1 MKKILSVLITVCML
15 VPTSTAVYATEK
27 STNAESE
34 NYIALLSETIKKYDS
49 EEYFATMS
57 VKIGEPDLVID
68 GDKIPID
75 NSGTVAYVE
84 NGRTMMPVRAI
95 AEAIGAD
102 VSYEDDTQTV
112 TVESDEKIILMS
124 IDESEMSVNG
134 EKVELLN
141 APKIVNDRTMLPVR
155 DVAEALDCE
164 VSWNQETETATFT
177 RPLQTKRLIVFSE
190 NVNKE
195 NAVASIQGDGFTIL
209 QFDKISDAVDY
220 IDKYGNSIKIE
231 PDQIQTI
238 DSLSWGVS
246 KIGSERYY
254 NQVSV
259 CAGKAT
265 VAVIDT
271 GIDYSH
277 SVFNNRIIGGHDFWY
292 NDDYCEDT
300 DGHGTHVAST
310 VLDVAGFNANIKIMP
325 LKVFGSED
333 TTPDSMVAAAIEY
346 AADNGAN
353 VINLSLGGMHTSTLE
368 QNAVEKALA
377 KNVAVVAAAGNDKAD
392 LRYVEHSPGGL
403 NGVITVSAIDSN
415 DNLATFSNY
424 GDGKIDFAAPGV
436 AINGA
441 KNGGGYI
448 KMWGTSMASPH
459 VAGAYALVMSVN
471 PKLSVN
477 EVTNALKAN
486 AKAIGSSHYFG
497 AGMIHLANLERI
509 LPVDLGESKLRIEMT
524 ALPDS
529 IKQGNNFGLR
539 GTIRSNY
546 PLTTVKGYIK
556 KGNDIVQSSTDT
568 PSGTSIDVKNANLNN
583 KLIFNNLTAGDYVLL
598 IEATDAS
605 GNKKTVSKD
614 FNVYVENKES
624 SLTID
629 LTSYPSSIKQGEGYG
644 LRGSV
649 ISNYNITEVRGHVI
663 NSSGN
668 TVLSSADYPNST
680 SMDIR
685 YAHLN
690 NDLVFN
696 NLSAGSYTMKVV
708 ASDASGKQVQ
718 ISKDFS
724 VVAVEEKSPNSNL
737 SINLTSYPSSINQG
751 SAYGLRGTVT
761 SNYSVTK
768 VLGYI
773 INSSGNTVMTSE
785 DYPNSTSMDI
795 RYAHLNNDLIFNNLS
810 AGNYTMKVV
819 AADTSGKTKE
829 WSTGFTVNGVNSSVK
844 TGVINIPS
852 SWDNLSIRTG
862 PGTSYQIIGSMNQGE
877 RCAVYTD
884 KTSNGW
890 YYVEY
895 NGIKGYASGRQI
907 NLQ

>member
-1 MKKILSVLITVCML
+1 MKRFVSILIAVLVVNTLTYPVVIAEQNENDSYLLQLSSL
-15 VPTSTAVYATEK
+15 VNEY
-27 STNAESE
+27 SE
-34 NYIALLSETIKKYDS
+34 DNYFEAMNVT
-49 EEYFATMS
+49 
-57 VKIGEPDLVID
+57 IGEPNLLLD
-68 GDKIPID
+68 GEEIPID
-75 NSGTVAYVE
+75 DSGTVAYVE

-102 VSYEDDTQTV
+102 VSYEDNTQTV

-177 RPLQTKRLIVFSE
+177 RPLQTKRLIVFSG

-195 NAVASIQGDGFTIL
+195 NAVASVQGDGFTIL
-209 QFDKISDAVDY
+209 QFDKISDAADY

-231 PDQIQTI
+231 PDQVQTV
-238 DSLSWGVS
+238 DSLSWGIP
-246 KIGSERYY
+246 KIGSEKYY

-277 SVFNNRIIGGHDFWY
+277 SVFNNRIVGGHDFWY

-310 VLDVAGFNANIKIMP
+310 VLDVAGFNADIKIMP
-325 LKVFGSED
+325 LKVFGSEE

-346 AADNGAN
+346 AADNGAT
-353 VINLSLGGMHTSTLE
+353 VINLSLGGLHKSSIE
-368 QNAVEKALA
+368 QEAVQKALA
-377 KNVAVVAAAGNDKAD
+377 KNVAVVASAGNDKTD
-392 LRYVEHSPGGL
+392 LRYADHSPGGL
-403 NGVITVSAIDSN
+403 DGVITISSIDSN
-415 DNLATFSNY
+415 NNLAERSNY
-424 GDGKIDFAAPGV
+424 GDGIIDFAAPGV
-436 AINGA
+436 SINGA
-441 KNGGGYI
+441 KNGGGYTY
-448 KMWGTSMASPH
+448 KSGTSMASPH

-486 AKAIGSSHYFG
+486 AKVIGSSHYFG
-497 AGMIHLANLERI
+497 AGMIYLTNLERI
-509 LPVDLGESKLRIEMT
+509 LPIDIGESKLSIEMT

-529 IKQGNNFGLR
+529 IKQGDHFGLR
-539 GTIRSNY
+539 GTVKSNY

-556 KGNDIVQSSTDT
+556 RGDEAVQSTTDT
-568 PSGTSIDVKNANLNN
+568 PSGTSLDVKNANLNN
-583 KLIFNNLTAGDYVLL
+583 KLIFNNLSSGNYVLL
-598 IEATDAS
+598 IEATDAA
-605 GNKKTVSKD
+605 GNRKTVSKD
-614 FNVYVENKES
+614 FNVYTEKKES
-624 SLTID
+624 ALKID
-629 LTSYPSSIKQGEGYG
+629 LTSYPTSIKQGEGYG

-649 ISNYNITEVRGHVI
+649 TSNYNITEVRGYVV

-690 NDLVFN
+690 NDLIFN
-696 NLSAGSYTMKVV
+696 NLSAGSYTMKVIV
-708 ASDASGKQVQ
+708 TDASGKQVQ
-718 ISKDFS
+718 TTKDFK
-724 VVAVEEKSPNSNL
+724 VVAEEEKQPDSNL

-751 SAYGLRGTVT
+751 SAYGLRGSVT
-761 SNYSVTK
+761 SNYNITK

-810 AGNYTMKVV
+810 AGSYTMKVV
-819 AADTSGKTKE
+819 AYDTSGKTKE
-829 WSTGFTVNGVNSSVK
+829 WSTSFTVNGTSSNVK
-844 TGVINIPS
+844 TGVINIPAN
-852 SWDNLSIRTG
+852 WDNLSIRTG
-862 PGTSYQIIGSMNQGE
+862 PGTSYQIIGSMNQGD
-877 RCAVYTD
+877 RCTVYTD

-895 NGIKGYASGRQI
+895 NGITGYASGRQI
-907 NLQ
+907 ILQ

>member
-1 MKKILSVLITVCML
+1 MKRFVSILIAVLVANTLTYPVVIAEQNENDSYLLQLSSL
-15 VPTSTAVYATEK
+15 VNEY
-27 STNAESE
+27 SE
-34 NYIALLSETIKKYDS
+34 DNYFEAMNVT
-49 EEYFATMS
+49 
-57 VKIGEPDLVID
+57 IGEPNLLLD
-68 GDKIPID
+68 GEEIPID
-75 NSGTVAYVE
+75 DSGTVAYVE

-95 AEAIGAD
+95 AEAIGAN

-195 NAVASIQGDGFTIL
+195 NVVASIQGDGFTIL
-209 QFDKISDAVDY
+209 QFDKISDAADY

-277 SVFNNRIIGGHDFWY
+277 SVFNNRIVGGHDFWY

-310 VLDVAGFNANIKIMP
+310 VLDVAGFNADIKIMP
-325 LKVFGSED
+325 LKVFGSEE
-333 TTPDSMVAAAIEY
+333 TTPDSFVAAAIEY

-486 AKAIGSSHYFG
+486 AKVIGSSHYFG
-497 AGMIHLANLERI
+497 AGMIYLTNLERR
-509 LPVDLGESKLRIEMT
+509 LPIDIGESKLSIDMT

-529 IKQGNNFGLR
+529 IKQGDHFGLR
-539 GTIRSNY
+539 GTVKSNY

-556 KGNDIVQSSTDT
+556 RGDEVVQSTTDT
-568 PSGTSIDVKNANLNN
+568 PNGTSLDVKNANLNN
-583 KLIFNNLTAGDYVLL
+583 KLIFNNLSSGNYLLL
-598 IEATDAS
+598 IEATDSS
-605 GNKKTVSKD
+605 GNKKTVSKE
-614 FNVYVENKES
+614 FNVYTEKKES
-624 SLTID
+624 TLKID
-629 LTSYPSSIKQGEGYG
+629 LTSYPTSIKQGDGYG

-649 ISNYNITEVRGHVI
+649 TSNYNITEVRGYVV
-663 NSSGN
+663 NSSGT

-690 NDLVFN
+690 NDLIFN

-708 ASDASGKQVQ
+708 ATDASGKQVQ
-718 ISKDFS
+718 TTKDFK
-724 VVAVEEKSPNSNL
+724 VVAVEEKQPDSNL

-751 SAYGLRGTVT
+751 SAYGLRGSVT
-761 SNYSVTK
+761 SNYNITK

-810 AGNYTMKVV
+810 SGSYTMKVV
-819 AADTSGKTKE
+819 ATDTSGKTKE
-829 WSTGFTVNGVNSSVK
+829 WSTSFTVNGASSTVK
-844 TGVINIPS
+844 TGVINIPA

-862 PGTSYQIIGSMNQGE
+862 PGTNYQIIGSMNQGD
-877 RCAVYTD
+877 RCTVYTD

-895 NGIKGYASGRQI
+895 NGITGYASGRQI
-907 NLQ
+907 DLQ

>member
-1 MKKILSVLITVCML
+1 MKKFVSSI
-15 VPTSTAVYATEK
+15 
-27 STNAESE
+27 
-34 NYIALLSETIKKYDS
+34 IALSLLLTTSPICSVQAEQLNADAYIEQLSDMIQNYDTEDCFS
-49 EEYFATMS
+49 TMT
-57 VKIGEPDLVID
+57 VTIGEPNLILD
-68 GDKIPID
+68 GKEIPID
-75 NSGTVAYVE
+75 DRGTAAYVE

-124 IDESEMSVNG
+124 IDEAEMSVNG

-141 APKIVNDRTMLPVR
+141 APEIVNDRTMLPVR
-155 DVAEALDCE
+155 DVAEALDCV
-164 VSWNQETETATFT
+164 VSWDQETETATFT
-177 RPLQTKRLIVFSE
+177 RPLQTKRLIAFSD

-195 NAVASIQGDGFTIL
+195 SAVAYVQGDGFTIL
-209 QFDKISDAVDY
+209 QFDKISDAADY
-220 IDKYGNSIKIE
+220 IDKYGNAIKIE
-231 PDQIQTI
+231 PDQIQTT
-238 DSLSWGVS
+238 DSLSWGVP

-271 GIDYSH
+271 GLDYSH
-277 SVFNNRIIGGHDFWY
+277 SVFNNRIVGGHDFWY

-310 VLDVAGFNANIKIMP
+310 VLDVAGFNADIKIMP
-325 LKVFGSED
+325 LKVFGSKE
-333 TTPDSMVAAAIEY
+333 TTPDSLVAAAIEY

-403 NGVITVSAIDSN
+403 NGVITVSAVDSN
-415 DNLATFSNY
+415 DNLSTFSNY

-471 PKLSVN
+471 PKLPVN

-486 AKAIGSSHYFG
+486 AKVIGSSHYFG
-497 AGMIHLANLERI
+497 SGMIYLTNLERI
-509 LPVDLGESKLRIEMT
+509 LPIDIGESKLSIEMT

-529 IKQGNNFGLR
+529 IKQGDHFGLR
-539 GTIRSNY
+539 GTVKSNY

-556 KGNDIVQSSTDT
+556 RGDEVVQSTTDT
-568 PSGTSIDVKNANLNN
+568 PSGTSLDVKNANLNN
-583 KLIFNNLTAGDYVLL
+583 KLIFNNLSSGNYLLL
-598 IEATDAS
+598 IEATDSS
-605 GNKKTVSKD
+605 GNKKTVSKE
-614 FNVYVENKES
+614 FNVYTEKKES
-624 SLTID
+624 TLKID
-629 LTSYPSSIKQGEGYG
+629 LTSYPTSIKQGEGYG

-649 ISNYNITEVRGHVI
+649 TSNYNITEVRGYVV

-668 TVLSSADYPNST
+668 TVLSSIDYPNAK
-680 SMDIR
+680 SMDIKNAR
-685 YAHLN
+685 LN

-696 NLSAGSYTMKVV
+696 NLSAGNYTMKVT
-708 ASDASGKQVQ
+708 AMDESGKQVQ
-718 ISKDFS
+718 TSKDFK
-724 VVAVEEKSPNSNL
+724 VVAVEEKKPDSNL
-737 SINLTSYPSSINQG
+737 SINLTSYPSSIDQG
-751 SAYGLRGTVT
+751 SAYGLRGSVT
-761 SNYSVTK
+761 SNYNVTK
-768 VLGYI
+768 VLGYV
-773 INSSGNTVMTSE
+773 INSSGNTVLSSE
-785 DYPNSTSMDI
+785 DYPNSTTMDI

-810 AGNYTMKVV
+810 AGSFTMKVV
-819 AADTSGKTKE
+819 ATDSSGKTKE
-829 WSTGFTVNGVNSSVK
+829 WSTTFTVNSKSENIK
-844 TGVINIPS
+844 TGVVNIPS
-852 SWDNLSIRTG
+852 NWDNLSIRTG
-862 PGTSYQIIGSMNQGE
+862 PGTNYQIIGSMNQGE
-877 RCAVYTD
+877 KCTVYTD
-884 KTSNGW
+884 KTSKGW
-890 YYVEY
+890 YYIEY
-895 NGIKGYASGRQI
+895 KGITGYASGRQI
-907 NLQ
+907 VLQ

>member
-1 MKKILSVLITVCML
+1 MKRIVSMFTAALLVTALCSPCVVAKQNDNDGYLSELSAL
-15 VPTSTAVYATEK
+15 VQEYSD
-27 STNAESE
+27 E
-34 NYIALLSETIKKYDS
+34 NY
-49 EEYFATMS
+49 FGTMS
-57 VKIGEPDLVID
+57 VTIGETNLIVD
-68 GDKIPID
+68 GEEVPID
-75 NSGTVAYVE
+75 NNGTVAYVE

-95 AEAIGAD
+95 AEAMGAD
-102 VSYEDDTQTV
+102 VYYADDTQTV

-134 EKVELLN
+134 ETVQLLN
-141 APKIVNDRTMLPVR
+141 APEIVNDRTMLPVR

-164 VSWNQETETATFT
+164 VSWDQETETATFT
-177 RPLQTKRLIVFSE
+177 RPLQTKRLIVFS
-190 NVNKE
+190 NTVNME
-195 NAVASIQGDGFTIL
+195 NAVAAVRGNGYMIL
-209 QFDKISDAVDY
+209 QFDTIVDASEY
-220 IDKYGNSIKIE
+220 IEKYGDLVLIE
-231 PDQIQTI
+231 PDYIQKT
-238 DSLSWGVS
+238 DSLSWGTS
-246 KIGSERYY
+246 RIGSESYY
-254 NQVSV
+254 NQVSSV
-259 CAGKAT
+259 VGSAT
-265 VAVIDT
+265 VAVIDS

-277 SVFNNRIIGGHDFWY
+277 PVFQNRIVEGHDFWY
-292 NDDYCEDT
+292 DDNYCEDS
-300 DGHGTHVAST
+300 DGHGTHVASI
-310 VLDVAGFNANIKIMP
+310 VLDVAGFNGGIKIMP

-333 TTPDSMVAAAIEY
+333 STPSSMVAAAIDY
-346 AADNGAN
+346 AADHGAS
-353 VINLSLGGMHTSTLE
+353 VINLSLGGMHRSE
-368 QNAVEKALA
+368 IEKMAINNAVS
-377 KNVAVVAAAGNDKAD
+377 KNVAVIAAAGNEQTD
-392 LRYVEHSPGGL
+392 LRYVEYSPGGL
-403 NGVITVSAIDSN
+403 DGVITISSIDSN
-415 DNLATFSNY
+415 NNLARTSNY
-424 GDGKIDFAAPGV
+424 GDGVIDFAAPGV
-436 AINGA
+436 SINGA
-441 KNGGGYI
+441 RNGGGYI
-448 KMWGTSMASPH
+448 TMSGTSMATPH
-459 VAGAYALVMSVN
+459 VAGAYGLVMSAN
-471 PKLSVN
+471 PKLSVD

-529 IKQGNNFGLR
+529 VKQGNNFGLR
-539 GTIRSNY
+539 GTVRSNY

-556 KGNDIVQSSTDT
+556 RGNDVVQSSTDT
-568 PSGTSIDVKNANLNN
+568 PSGTSMDVKNANLNN
-583 KLIFNNLTAGDYVLL
+583 KLIFNNLSVGEYELL

-605 GNKKTVSKD
+605 GNTKTVSKD

-649 ISNYNITEVRGHVI
+649 ISNYNITEVRGYVI
-663 NSSGN
+663 NSYGN

-718 ISKDFS
+718 TTKEFK
-724 VVAVEEKSPNSNL
+724 VVAVEEKKPDSDL
-737 SINLTSYPSSINQG
+737 TINLTSYPSSINQG

-877 RCAVYTD
+877 RCTVYTD
-884 KTSNGW
+884 RTSNGW

-895 NGIKGYASGRQI
+895 NGITGYASGRQI

>member
-1 MKKILSVLITVCML
+1 MKNKISIVVITTLICNL
-15 VPTSTAVYATEK
+15 ISIPISAK
-27 STNAESE
+27 TNDN
-34 NYIALLSETIKKYDS
+34 NYISNLSSLIQEYDDSDYFEALTV
-49 EEYFATMS
+49 A
-57 VKIGEPDLVID
+57 IGEPNLLLD
-68 GDKIPID
+68 GEEIPID
-75 NSGTVAYVE
+75 DSGTVAYVE

-102 VSYEDDTQTV
+102 VSYEDNTQTV

-124 IDESEMSVNG
+124 IDESEMCVNG
-134 EKVELLN
+134 EKVDLLN

-164 VSWNQETETATFT
+164 VSWDQETETATFR

-195 NAVASIQGDGFTIL
+195 NAVASVQGDRFTIL
-209 QFDKISDAVDY
+209 QFDKISDAADY
-220 IDKYGNSIKIE
+220 IDKYENSIKIE
-231 PDQIQTI
+231 PDHIQTI
-238 DSLSWGVS
+238 DSLSWGVP
-246 KIGSERYY
+246 KIGSEKYY
-254 NQVSV
+254 NQVSA

-277 SVFNNRIIGGHDFWY
+277 SVFNNRIVNGHDFWY

-310 VLDVAGFNANIKIMP
+310 VLDVAGFNADIKIMP
-325 LKVFGSED
+325 LKVFGAEK
-333 TTPDSMVAAAIEY
+333 TTPDSLVAAAIEY

-403 NGVITVSAIDSN
+403 NGVITISAIDSN

-436 AINGA
+436 SINGA
-441 KNGGGYI
+441 KNGGGYTY
-448 KMWGTSMASPH
+448 KGGTSMASPH
-459 VAGAYALVMSVN
+459 VAGTYALVMSVN

-486 AKAIGSSHYFG
+486 AKVIGSSHYFG
-497 AGMIHLANLERI
+497 AGMIYLTNLERI
-509 LPVDLGESKLRIEMT
+509 LPIDIGESKLSIDMT

-529 IKQGNNFGLR
+529 IKQGDHFGLR
-539 GTIRSNY
+539 GTVKSNY

-556 KGNDIVQSSTDT
+556 SGDEVVQSTTDT
-568 PSGTSIDVKNANLNN
+568 PSGTSLDIKNANLNN
-583 KLIFNNLTAGDYVLL
+583 KLIFNNLSSGNYVLL

-605 GNKKTVSKD
+605 DNKKTVSKE
-614 FNVYVENKES
+614 FNVYTEKKES
-624 SLTID
+624 ALKID
-629 LTSYPSSIKQGEGYG
+629 LTSYPASIKQGDGCG

-649 ISNYNITEVRGHVI
+649 TSNYNITEVRGYVV
-663 NSSGN
+663 NSSGS

-680 SMDIR
+680 SIDIR

-690 NDLVFN
+690 NDLIFN

-708 ASDASGKQVQ
+708 ATDASGKQVQ
-718 ISKDFS
+718 TTKDFK
-724 VVAVEEKSPNSNL
+724 VVAVEEKQPDSNL

-751 SAYGLRGTVT
+751 SAYGLRGSVT
-761 SNYSVTK
+761 SNYNITK

-810 AGNYTMKVV
+810 AGSYTMKVI
-819 AADTSGKTKE
+819 AYDTSGKTKE
-829 WSTGFTVNGVNSSVK
+829 WSTNFTVNSVNSNVK
-844 TGVINIPS
+844 TGVINIPA

-862 PGTSYQIIGSMNQGE
+862 PGTNYQIIGSMNQGD
-877 RCAVYTD
+877 RCTVYTD

-895 NGIKGYASGRQI
+895 NGITGYASGRQI
-907 NLQ
+907 ILQ